1 VLDFAFA
8 HSLRH
13 DRYVLPGRAGDRMH
27 GGDVADEGGKRL
39 ALLGQDPDH
48 DVALGE
54 DPRALALVVE
64 DRNAADSAD
73 SHLLSRFDKRGVRAN
88 RGDVGAH
95 ALAYRDHPGHLF
107 SWSLTRLLLDTRSF
121 SGRNLDAA
129 PEPAHPPSYTGVMV
143 KPRTA
148 DPWRETEVID
158 ARAPRFNQA
167 VVGLVALA
175 GVLLGWPLL
184 WALMGAQLLLGLT
197 LGRRFCL
204 TCLAY
209 FELIQ
214 PRFGEGELEDSR
226 PPRLANAIGF
236 ALLTAAA
243 LAWWLGSP
251 TVAAVLAAGVASLA
265 LLAAASGFCAGCE
278 LYRLSARLR
287 GISPKRQGRI
297 EPADLGLLNGHSRAF
312 VAFTHPLCGECREWE
327 RRLAGEP
334 DPLVKLDV
342 RERPDLA
349 RKYGIA
355 VVPAVFAVRADGTV
369 LERLAP

>member
-1 VLDFAFA
+1 MA
-8 HSLRH
+8 H
-13 DRYVLPGRAGDRMH
+13 
-27 GGDVADEGGKRL
+27 
-39 ALLGQDPDH
+39 
-48 DVALGE
+48 
-54 DPRALALVVE
+54 
-64 DRNAADSAD
+64 
-73 SHLLSRFDKRGVRAN
+73 
-88 RGDVGAH
+88 
-95 ALAYRDHPGHLF
+95 
-107 SWSLTRLLLDTRSF
+107 
-121 SGRNLDAA
+121 
-129 PEPAHPPSYTGVMV
+129 
-143 KPRTA
+143 PRTA
-148 DPWRETEVID
+148 DPWRDTEVID

-167 VVGLVALA
+167 VVGIVALA

-184 WALMGAQLLLGLT
+184 WALMGAQLAVGLT

-214 PRFGEGELEDSR
+214 PRYGEGELEDSR

-236 ALLTAAA
+236 AFLTAAA

-251 TVAAVLAAGVASLA
+251 AAGTALGAVVALLA

-287 GISPKRQGRI
+287 GISPKRHGHI
-297 EPADLGLLNGHSRAF
+297 EPADLGALDGHDRAF
-312 VAFTHPLCGECREWE
+312 VEFTHPLCGECREWE
-327 RRLAGEP
+327 RRLSSEP

-349 RKYGIA
+349 GKYGIA
-355 VVPAVFAVRADGTV
+355 VVPTVLAVAADGTV